1 MSFFHSSRGNLKTL
15 CFGALLAVLLAA
27 IPLRAKTTVDFDP
40 NIDFSKY
47 KTFAYLGGVENLV
60 MMQLNPDLIRNRIHR
75 SAVRELTRKGL
86 REVLPNEN
94 PDLVVRFWVNSSQ
107 QVNIAVL
114 GDWGPYGPYI
124 GSYWG
129 WMYNDVSASSAR
141 EGSLVLD
148 LIDAK
153 AKSLAWRLYLIR
165 KITSLDKDWNKAD
178 DEITKAFESYPP
190 SAKEKEEKQKER
202 AAHPPKPE

>member
-1 MSFFHSSRGNLKTL
+1 MSFLHGFRGHLKTL
-15 CFGALLAVLLAA
+15 CFGAFLAVLLAA
-27 IPLRAKTTVDFDP
+27 IPLLAKTAVDFDP
-40 NIDFSKY
+40 SIDFSKY

-60 MMQLNPDLIRNRIHR
+60 MMQLNPDLIRSRIHR
-75 SAVRELTRKGL
+75 SAVRELTKKGL

-190 SAKEKEEKQKER
+190 SAKEKEEKKRER